1 MVHASLETKWRVQT
15 INCFFRQAQ
24 TVAFYLSLVVFHVPF
39 FICCSQKNLLCSSQW
54 LCQTILC
61 RLVEQIEAVNE
72 TLCRIGCSE
81 LQVGSE

>member
-1 MVHASLETKWRVQT
+1 MHHLKQSGATDNEL
-15 INCFFRQAQ
+15 FFAKPKPLLSIYH
-24 TVAFYLSLVVFHVPF
+24 YLSLFSMFLSLSAVPK
-39 FICCSQKNLLCSSQW
+39 KNLLCSSQW

>member
-39 FICCSQKNLLCSSQW
+39 FICCSQQKF
-54 LCQTILC
+54 
-61 RLVEQIEAVNE
+61 
-72 TLCRIGCSE
+72 TLFFTVALSNDTVSACGAD
-81 LQVGSE
+81 